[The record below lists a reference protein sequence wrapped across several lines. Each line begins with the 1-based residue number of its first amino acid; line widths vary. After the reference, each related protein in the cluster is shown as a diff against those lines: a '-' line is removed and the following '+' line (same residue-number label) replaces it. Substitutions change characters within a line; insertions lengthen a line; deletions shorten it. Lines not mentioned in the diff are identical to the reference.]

1 MEVLPMHDLFTDED
15 KHTMLDLARL
25 SIRSRLFGETP
36 EWPACNAALQER
48 HGAFVTLHARGNLR
62 GCIGHMN
69 ADTELCSLVRS
80 MALAAAFEDPRFLPL
95 SRPEYD
101 DILLEIS
108 VLTPFEPCAPED
120 VEPGVHG
127 VYLTR
132 GFRSGVFLPQVAPE
146 QGWDR
151 QQLLDNL
158 CHKAGLE
165 PGAHSRPD
173 ARLFRFT
180 AIVFGET

>member
-1 MEVLPMHDLFTDED
+1 MHELLTDED
-15 KHTMLDLARL
+15 KRILLNLARL

-36 EWPACNAALQER
+36 DWPACSAALQER
-48 HGAFVTLHARGNLR
+48 HGAFVTIHARGNLR

-69 ADTELCSLVRS
+69 ADTELCALVRS
-80 MALAAAFEDPRFLPL
+80 MANAAAFEDPRFLPL

-101 DILLEIS
+101 DITLEIS
-108 VLTPFEPCAPED
+108 VLTPFEPCTPLE
-120 VEPGVHG
+120 VVPGVHG
-127 VYLTR
+127 VYLIR
-132 GFRSGVFLPQVAPE
+132 GYRSGVFLPQVAPE

-158 CHKAGLE
+158 CRKAGLE
-165 PGAHSRPD
+165 PGAYAMPD

-180 AIVFGET
+180 AIVFGEAQS

>member
-1 MEVLPMHDLFTDED
+1 MRDFLSDED
-15 KHTMLDLARL
+15 KSTMLALARL
-25 SIRSRLFGETP
+25 AIRSRLFGETP
-36 EWPACNAALQER
+36 EWPACGPALHQR

-69 ADTELCSLVRS
+69 ADTELCSIIRS

-101 DILLEIS
+101 DISIEIS
-108 VLTPFEPCAPED
+108 VLTPFEPCKPED
-120 VEPGVHG
+120 VEPGVDG
-127 VYLTR
+127 VYLVR

-165 PGAHSRPD
+165 PGAYTYPD
-173 ARLFRFT
+173 ARLFRFN
-180 AIVFGET
+180 AIVFGES